1 MRLSIEITPDQHQR
15 LKAAAALK
23 GESIKDYVLK
33 RTLPNPDE
41 QSALQELEQIVS
53 RRDELQTFS
62 IYSMI
67 SCLSPHLRVRLDRL
81 SLLTYCSY

>member
-33 RTLPNPDE
+33 RTLPNADE
-41 QSALQELEQIVS
+41 KSALQELEQFLKPRIKTAENGGLSTRTVDDIFDDVLKGV
-53 RRDELQTFS
+53 DE
-62 IYSMI
+62 
-67 SCLSPHLRVRLDRL
+67 
-81 SLLTYCSY
+81 

>member
-41 QSALQELEQIVS
+41 QSALQELEQFLAPRIKAVENGALS
-53 RRDELQTFS
+53 TRTVDNIFDEVLKEAAE
-62 IYSMI
+62 
-67 SCLSPHLRVRLDRL
+67 
-81 SLLTYCSY
+81 

>member
-33 RTLPNPDE
+33 RTLPSQDE
-41 QSALQELEQIVS
+41 QSALQELEQFLKPRIEAAENGALSTRSVDDIFDDVLKDV
-53 RRDELQTFS
+53 DE
-62 IYSMI
+62 
-67 SCLSPHLRVRLDRL
+67 
-81 SLLTYCSY
+81 